1 MCFPRDI
8 VPKIE
13 SICCKYS
20 IVGECVSSCPVK
32 YILIALL
39 LLSIQSCI
47 LLCHDFRFIAVFIRQ
62 QVIL

>member
-20 IVGECVSSCPVK
+20 IVGECQCGDCN
-32 YILIALL
+32 IIGTEGT
-39 LLSIQSCI
+39 LSPSYPKIHTLFPSYFSP
-47 LLCHDFRFIAVFIRQ
+47 LS
-62 QVIL
+62 